1 MKVDLQQILE
11 RAEQR
16 LSGLSK
22 ASAEESLRLMRG
34 FLKMESHRL
43 RMLHRYGLTGWEVAS
58 SRAQVVDAIIIHAY
72 RMALGRYTEGA
83 SPKPASLAVA
93 VIAVGGYGRG
103 ELCPDSDVDL
113 LILHNRASDEFGKF
127 LAHEL
132 VYLLWDINLKVGHSY
147 RTAQQCLEFAAQDA
161 SAENALLDARLL
173 TGSQELF
180 DELQAMMAKYLAG
193 QSRKFVERKKQEIA
207 ERYGKL
213 GETVFLL
220 EPNVKESPGGQ
231 RDYHMMHW
239 LARGAWQLPS
249 ADGLVSLEVLSKAEF
264 ERARRG
270 YDWILR
276 VRNELHYHTGRRID
290 QLSFSVQPDIARNL
304 GFVDQEHI
312 LAQELFMRQ
321 YFLHAEHVHQAL
333 RQTLA
338 AALRE
343 KGKRQQQVLVEMPHG
358 QNFIRTEGEL
368 RLADAGRERF
378 PHTPADMMRVFAR
391 AQQMR
396 LTPGEDLVST
406 VRSKLPL
413 IRDHWYRDAE
423 MAKLFLGILRKP
435 GAVAPAL
442 RAMHASGLLGKYLP
456 EFGHVT
462 RLMQYDHYHRYTIDE
477 HTLRALGL
485 LDEIWTSPPTAM
497 EKYQAATLHIKDA
510 APLYLGLL
518 FHDVGKGLGG
528 DHSNKGA
535 QRAVAACERLGLS
548 PEKTAQVELLVREH
562 LILSHL
568 SQRRD
573 LSDRR
578 VAQQAAEVVKD
589 EETLSMLTLL
599 TYADTAAVAPEVWND
614 WKNSLLW
621 ELYEKVHLE
630 LLGREAATAQEEEQ
644 LREMRAAVTRLLTE
658 FPEDLAAA
666 APEQR
671 PAGAAQAAEWAEQHL
686 ALMPRRY
693 PLGMRPELIARQI
706 LLARVA
712 VPGGACKPAVAFMP
726 LPEQGYTVL
735 LLCSPDVVGLFARVA
750 GTLAALEVNILGA
763 RLDTRQDG
771 VAVDMLW
778 ISTPRGDVIDDP
790 GRLKRI
796 AAILINV
803 LSGSQSVEELVDR
816 INDRPAA
823 PAHRTPR
830 TTINNEISDQ
840 CTVIEVL
847 GEDRLGFAYSLATCL
862 TNQGLNI
869 NFAKLSTE
877 KNMAFDVFY
886 LTDDRGEKIPEERWG
901 ELVSS
906 LNAAT
911 GASPAEATTRQVE
924 PRGSNGAAP

>member
-16 LSGLSK
+16 LSGLAK
-22 ASAEESLRLMRG
+22 AGPDESLRLMRG

-58 SRAQVVDAIIIHAY
+58 SRAQVVDAIIIHAF
-72 RMALGRYTEGA
+72 RMAQARYKEGNGE
-83 SPKPASLAVA
+83 PAKSAAMAVA

-103 ELCPDSDVDL
+103 ELCPESDVDL
-113 LILHNRASDEFGKF
+113 LILHNRGSDDFGKF

-147 RTAQQCLEFAAQDA
+147 RTAQQCLDFAMQDA

-180 DELQAMMAKYLAG
+180 DELQALMARHWAG
-193 QSRKFVERKKQEIA
+193 QERKFVERKKDEIA

-231 RDYHMMHW
+231 RDYHAMHW

-249 ADGLVSLEVLSKAEF
+249 ADGLVAAGVLTQAELD
-264 ERARRG
+264 RAKRG

-276 VRNELHYHTGRRID
+276 VRNDLHYSTGRRID
-290 QLSFSVQPDIARNL
+290 QLNFAVQPEIARNL
-304 GFVDQEHI
+304 GFTDSEHI

-321 YFLHAEHVHQAL
+321 YFMHAEHVHQAL

-343 KGKRQQQVLVEMPHG
+343 KGKRRQQVLVELPHG
-358 QNFIRTEGEL
+358 QNFIQTEGEL
-368 RLADAGRERF
+368 RLATSGIPRF
-378 PHTPADMMRVFAR
+378 PHSPVDLMRVFAR
-391 AQQMR
+391 AQQMQ
-396 LTPGEDLVST
+396 LTPGEDVIST
-406 VRSKLPL
+406 VRSFLPL
-413 IRDHWYRDAE
+413 IRDHWYRDTEIAN
-423 MAKLFLGILRKP
+423 LFLRILRKP

-442 RAMHASGLLGKYLP
+442 RAMHSSGLLGKFLP

-485 LDEIWTSPPTAM
+485 LDEIWNNPPATM
-497 EKYQAATLHIKDA
+497 EKYRSVTCHIQDS

-535 QRAVAACERLGLS
+535 QRAVAACERLGLP
-548 PEKTAQVELLVREH
+548 PEKIAQVELLVREH

-578 VAQQAAEVVKD
+578 VAQHAAEVVKD

-644 LREMRAAVTRLLTE
+644 LREMRSQVVRLLTE
-658 FPEDLAAA
+658 FPEDLASTA
-666 APEQR
+666 QNGR
-671 PAGAAQAAEWAEQHL
+671 PASSEQAAQWTEQHL

-706 LLARVA
+706 LLARIA
-712 VPGGACKPAVAFMP
+712 APTGEHKPAIAFMP
-726 LPEQGYTVL
+726 LPEQGYTVM
-735 LLCSPDVVGLFARVA
+735 LLCCPDVRGLFARVA

-778 ISTPRGDVIDDP
+778 ISTPRGDVIEDP

-796 AAILINV
+796 SGILTNV
-803 LSGSQSVEELVDR
+803 LTGAQSVEELVGR
-816 INDRPAA
+816 IADRPAA
-823 PAHRTPR
+823 PAHRAPR
-830 TTINNEISDQ
+830 TTLNNEISDQ

-847 GEDRLGFAYSLATCL
+847 GEDRLGFAYSIATCL
-862 TNQGLNI
+862 TGLGLNI

-886 LTDDRGEKIPEERWG
+886 LTDSQGRKIPEDRWG
-901 ELVSS
+901 ELIDN
-906 LNAAT
+906 LNRAT
-911 GASPAEATTRQVE
+911 ESSPAGT
-924 PRGSNGAAP
+924 APSQT

>member
-16 LSGLSK
+16 LAGLSETNG
-22 ASAEESLRLMRG
+22 EESLRLLRS

-72 RMALGRYTEGA
+72 RMALARYPERSKSTPER
-83 SPKPASLAVA
+83 LAVA

-103 ELCPDSDVDL
+103 ELCPESDVDL
-113 LILHNRASDEFGKF
+113 LILHNKQSDGFGKF

-132 VYLLWDINLKVGHSY
+132 VYALWDINLKVGHSY
-147 RTAQQCLEFAAQDA
+147 RTAQQCLDFASHDA

-173 TGSQELF
+173 TGSKELF
-180 DELQAMMAKYLAG
+180 DELVAVMSRYWAG
-193 QSRKFVERKKQEIA
+193 QSRKFVERKKDEIA

-249 ADGLVSLEVLSKAEF
+249 ADGLVGLEVLPQAEF
-264 ERARRG
+264 DRAKRG

-290 QLSFSVQPDIARNL
+290 QLNFSLQPDIARNL
-304 GFVDQEHI
+304 GFVNQEHI

-343 KGKRQQQVLVEMPHG
+343 KGKRQQQVLVELQNG
-358 QNFIRTEGEL
+358 QYFLRTEGEL
-368 RLADAGRERF
+368 RIADAGKQRF
-378 PHTPADMMRVFAR
+378 PKSPVDMMRAFAT
-391 AQQMR
+391 AQQLR
-396 LTPGEDLVST
+396 LTAGEDVIST
-406 VRSKLPL
+406 VRSHLPL
-413 IRDHWYRDAE
+413 VRDNWYRDQE
-423 MAKLFLGILRKP
+423 MARLFLSILRKP

-477 HTLRALGL
+477 HTLRAVGL
-485 LDEIWTSPPTAM
+485 LDEIWNSPPSSM
-497 EKYQAATLHIKDA
+497 EHYRAITYHIQDS

-535 QRAVAACERLGLS
+535 QRAAAACERLGL
-548 PEKTAQVELLVREH
+548 PAEKISQVILLVRQH
-562 LILSHL
+562 LVLSHL

-578 VAQQAAEVVKD
+578 VAQQAAEIVRD

-630 LLGREAATAQEEEQ
+630 MLGREAATAQEEEQ
-644 LREMRAAVTRLLTE
+644 LRVMREQVSTMLEA
-658 FPEDLAAA
+658 FPPDLATVSAS
-666 APEQR
+666 ER
-671 PAGAAQAAEWAEQHL
+671 PNSRAQAIQWTTEHL
-686 ALMPRRY
+686 SLMPRRY
-693 PLGMRPELIARQI
+693 PLGMRAEQIARQI
-706 LLARVA
+706 VLARIA
-712 VPGGACKPAVAFMP
+712 SPTGDRRPAVAFLPMP
-726 LPEQGYTVL
+726 EKGYTVL
-735 LLCSPDVVGLFARVA
+735 LLCCPDMRGLFARVA

-763 RLDTRQDG
+763 RLDTRMDG
-771 VAVDMLW
+771 VAVDTLW
-778 ISTPRGDVIDDP
+778 ISTPRGDVIEDA

-796 AAILINV
+796 SVTLEKV
-803 LSGSQSVEELVDR
+803 LTGVQPVEELVGR
-816 INDRPAA
+816 IIERSTA
-823 PAHRTPR
+823 PAHRAPR
-830 TTINNEISDQ
+830 VTANNEISDQ

-847 GEDRLGFAYSLATCL
+847 GEDRLGFAYSVATSL
-862 TNQGLNI
+862 TALGLNI

-877 KNMAFDVFY
+877 KSMAFDVFY
-886 LTDDRGEKIPEERWG
+886 LTDEKGDKIPEERWG
-901 ELVSS
+901 ELITSLSQALESS
-906 LNAAT
+906 PVT
-911 GASPAEATTRQVE
+911 SSI
-924 PRGSNGAAP
+924 GS

>member
-16 LSGLSK
+16 LGGLSK
-22 ASAEESLRLMRG
+22 ATAEESLRLMRS

-58 SRAQVVDAIIIHAY
+58 SRAQVVDAIIIHTF
-72 RMALGRYTEGA
+72 RMALARYKQGA
-83 SPKPASLAVA
+83 ESKPASLAVS

-103 ELCPDSDVDL
+103 ELCPESDVDL
-113 LILHNRASDEFGKF
+113 LILHNRASDEFGKY

-132 VYLLWDINLKVGHSY
+132 VYLLWDMNLKVGHSY
-147 RTAQQCLEFAAQDA
+147 RTPQQCLDFAIQDA

-180 DELQAMMAKYLAG
+180 AELQNLMARHWAG
-193 QSRKFVERKKQEIA
+193 QTRKFVERKKEEIA

-249 ADGLVSLEVLSKAEF
+249 ADGLVQVGVLSQAEF
-264 ERARRG
+264 DRAKRG

-276 VRNELHYHTGRRID
+276 VRNELHYHTGRRVD
-290 QLSFSVQPDIARNL
+290 QLNFSVQPDIARNL
-304 GFVDQEHI
+304 GFADQEHI

-321 YFLHAEHVHQAL
+321 YFLHAEHVHQSL

-338 AALRE
+338 SALRE
-343 KGKRQQQVLVEMPHG
+343 KGRRQQQVLVELPHG

-368 RLADAGRERF
+368 RLADSGNVRF
-378 PHTPADMMRVFAR
+378 PQTPADMMRVFAK
-391 AQQMR
+391 AQQLN
-396 LTPGEDLVST
+396 LTPGEDVIST
-406 VRSKLPL
+406 VRSNLPL
-413 IRDHWYRDAE
+413 VRDHWYRDSETAS
-423 MAKLFLGILRKP
+423 LFLRILRKP
-435 GAVAPAL
+435 GSVAPAL
-442 RAMHASGLLGKYLP
+442 RAMHASGLLGKFLP

-485 LDEIWTSPPTAM
+485 LDEIWTNPPASM
-497 EKYQAATLHIKDA
+497 EKYRAITYHIKDS

-535 QRAVAACERLGLS
+535 LRAIAACERLGLP
-548 PEKTAQVELLVREH
+548 PEKIAQVELLVREH

-599 TYADTAAVAPEVWND
+599 TYADTAAVAPDVWND

-644 LREMRAAVTRLLTE
+644 LRELRAEVCRLLTA
-658 FPEDLAAA
+658 FPPELAAA
-666 APEQR
+666 APGAKAPGMEQ
-671 PAGAAQAAEWAEQHL
+671 AAQWTEQHL
-686 ALMPRRY
+686 SLMPRRY
-693 PLGMRPELIARQI
+693 PLGMRPEVIARQI
-706 LLARVA
+706 LQAQIA
-712 VPGGACKPAVAFMP
+712 APTGESAPAISFLP
-726 LPEQGYTVL
+726 LPEQGYTIL
-735 LLCSPDVVGLFARVA
+735 LLCCPDVRGLFARVA

-778 ISTPRGDVIDDP
+778 ISTPRGDVIEEP
-790 GRLKRI
+790 ARLKRI
-796 AAILINV
+796 ATILSKV
-803 LSGSQSVEELVDR
+803 LTGSQSVEELVGR
-816 INDRPAA
+816 ITDRPAA
-823 PAHRTPR
+823 PAHRAPR
-830 TTINNEISDQ
+830 TTVNNQISDQ
-840 CTVIEVL
+840 CTVVEVL
-847 GEDRLGFAYSLATCL
+847 GEDRLGFAYSIATAL

-886 LTDDRGEKIPEERWG
+886 LTDDKGNKLPEERLG
-901 ELVSS
+901 VLIDSLGQAIGTAAVSPVTS
-906 LNAAT
+906 
-911 GASPAEATTRQVE
+911 
-924 PRGSNGAAP
+924 